1 MLFHLLYPLSKHLD
15 VLRLFNYITF
25 RAAGAFVTALMVTF
39 LVGPSILR
47 RLRAMQVHQGVR
59 EGTPETHAGKGM
71 TPTMGG
77 LIILAATIV
86 PTLLWAK
93 LNNRY
98 VVLALVVTA
107 WMGAIGFVDDYLK
120 LKQRREGR
128 KNRGLIERY
137 KLTGQVTLGLFLG
150 WYLWQHPV
158 STLPGASTTLP
169 FFKYVLVVPAAA
181 GLAWLYV
188 LFVTFVLTGVSNA
201 VNLTD
206 GLDGL
211 AIMPTVM
218 VAAGLGIF
226 AYVMGHLKFSA
237 YLGFPYIAGSGEM
250 LIFCGAIVGAGLI
263 GVNLQLLAAYL
274 LLGFANGLDNPDAL
288 QQPGLQPVAKD
299 TGAVLL
305 AHEIVMKRRSG
316 FLGPRLVLLLRRLD
330 LDHTLAGQEHP
341 QNRRTHVVDCLGH
354 IGEDDLRT
362 SLHLVTEWL
371 GIVIAISR
379 LLLGLERERAMS

>member
-47 RLRAMQVHQGVR
+47 RLRAMQVHQGIR
-59 EGTPETHAGKGM
+59 EGTPDTHAGKGM

-98 VVLALVVTA
+98 VILALVVTA

-120 LKQRREGR
+120 LKQRREGK

-211 AIMPTVM
+211 ATGLTAI
-218 VAAGLGIF
+218 AAVTFAVF
-226 AYVMGHLKFSA
+226 AYLIGRVDTSGWLLIYYLRGAAELTIFCTA
-237 YLGFPYIAGSGEM
+237 VFGATLGFLWYNAHPAQVFMGDTGSLSLG
-250 LIFCGAIVGAGLI
+250 GALGAVAI
-263 GVNLQLLAAYL
+263 LLKSEFL
-274 LLGFANGLDNPDAL
+274 LLII
-288 QQPGLQPVAKD
+288 
-299 TGAVLL
+299 GAVFVAETLSV
-305 AHEIVMKRRSG
+305 IGQRTVFKWRRRRHG
-316 FLGPRLVLLLRRLD
+316 LEYAQQHRLLLRAPLHHHFELKGMPETQVVVRFWIMGILCAI
-330 LDHTLAGQEHP
+330 LALSTLK
-341 QNRRTHVVDCLGH
+341 
-354 IGEDDLRT
+354 LR
-362 SLHLVTEWL
+362 
-371 GIVIAISR
+371 
-379 LLLGLERERAMS
+379 